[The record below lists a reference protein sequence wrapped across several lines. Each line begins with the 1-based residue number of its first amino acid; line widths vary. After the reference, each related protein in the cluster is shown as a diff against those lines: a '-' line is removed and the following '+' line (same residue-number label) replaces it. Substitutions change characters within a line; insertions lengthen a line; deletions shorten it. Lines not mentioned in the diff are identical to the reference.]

1 MNRED
6 IYVYL
11 FTFFRY
17 FSFMGGVFTIFLLDC
32 GLNFFQI
39 SLFIAVTSISVA
51 IFEIPTGLIADRY
64 SRKWAIFFGELIGIV
79 FWLSVIFIRNFAWFM
94 VWAFLSGVSYSL
106 VSSAFV
112 SMVYD
117 NLKSQGRE
125 DEFKKIQANYRSIAE
140 ISMFAGGV
148 LSGFVASISFSV
160 AIALTVIAYLIGL
173 LFLILIRE
181 CRHSRKEKKEKII
194 ENFKNAYR
202 YIKERSALGTLIILL
217 VYVNVILVTV
227 LPYMQAY
234 IYFIIP
240 SLPVVSIIASLI
252 DLSSVGGYKI
262 AYRFDARRF
271 LNYSPF
277 VVSGLII
284 LIGVYHTLPSL
295 IFLAIAEVIGAA
307 FYVVWQSEFQK
318 NVPSSKRALLT
329 SFAYTAVTFSLMV
342 FYFVYGYVI
351 DLLGLYKAILYVSV
365 FLTIVYAVYY
375 FANLRI
381 KGIFYEN

>member
-1 MNRED
+1 
-6 IYVYL
+6 
-11 FTFFRY
+11 
-17 FSFMGGVFTIFLLDC
+17 MGGVFTIFLLDC